1 MLLADTDPVSPPVQ
15 LHQLLTGWQLGRVF
29 GLVAFLLQLAA
40 AAWYVAAAV
49 RLRRRGRPWSAWRT
63 TAFLAGVVVLD
74 IAVVSGLASYDDQVF
89 VVHVVQH
96 LLLMMVAP
104 PLLALGAPITL
115 AIQAAG
121 RPLQGRIVRFLH
133 YRAVGVLT
141 LPIVAAALYYG
152 SMYVVFLTSFYPFSL
167 RHPLVHDLSHVVM
180 FSLGCLF
187 WWPMIAVDQLPNRP
201 SFQVRIIAM
210 FVGMPIE
217 VFLGLVVMNFGH
229 PIAPQHTL
237 ADTQAGGALFWGAS
251 MLITFA
257 AAMVLLAQWMNQEER
272 RAARHDRVVSAGE
285 LRRREIWEAARAA
298 KMGTRR
304 AAVDPAGPVPTVKK
318 ETSQ

>member
-1 MLLADTDPVSPPVQ
+1 
-15 LHQLLTGWQLGRVF
+15 
-29 GLVAFLLQLAA
+29 
-40 AAWYVAAAV
+40 
-49 RLRRRGRPWSAWRT
+49 
-63 TAFLAGVVVLD
+63 VVTLD

-89 VVHVVQH
+89 VVHVAQH

-115 AIQAAG
+115 AIQAAR

-133 YRAVGVLT
+133 RPFVRVLT
-141 LPIVAAALYYG
+141 LPVVAAVLYYG

-167 RHPLVHDLSHVVM
+167 RHPVVHNLSHAVM
-180 FSLGCLF
+180 FLLGCLF

-217 VFLGLVVMNFGH
+217 VFLGVVLLNFGH
-229 PIAPQHTL
+229 AIAPQHTL
-237 ADTQAGGALFWGAS
+237 SDTQAGGALFWGAS

-257 AAMVLLAQWMNQEER
+257 AALVMLAQWMRQEER
-272 RAARHDRVVSAGE
+272 RAARGDRVVSARE

-298 KMGTRR
+298 KMGAPRT
-304 AAVDPAGPVPTVKK
+304 AVDGASRASRANE
-318 ETSQ
+318 ETSR

>member
-1 MLLADTDPVSPPVQ
+1 MLLADADQVSPPVQ
-15 LHQLLTGWQLGRVF
+15 LHQLLGSWQLDSVF
-29 GLVAFLLQLAA
+29 GLLAFLVQIAA
-40 AAWYVAAAV
+40 AAWYIAAVV
-49 RLRRRGRPWSAWRT
+49 RLRRRGRRWSAWRT
-63 TAFLAGVVVLD
+63 TAFLAGVVILD

-96 LLLMMVAP
+96 LVLMMVAP

-121 RPLQGRIVRFLH
+121 RPVQGRIVRFLH
-133 YRAVGVLT
+133 YHPLQVLT
-141 LPIVAAALYYG
+141 MPVVAAALYYG

-167 RHPLVHDLSHVVM
+167 RHQLVHDLSHAVM

-187 WWPMIAVDQLPNRP
+187 WWPMIAVDQLPHRP

-217 VFLGLVVMNFGH
+217 VFLGVVLLNFGH

-237 ADTQAGGALFWGAS
+237 SDTQAGGALFWGAS

-257 AAMVLLAQWMNQEER
+257 AAMVMLAQWMGQEER
-272 RAARHDRVVSAGE
+272 RAARHDRVLSAGE

-298 KMGTRR
+298 KMGTRH
-304 AAVDPAGPVPTVKK
+304 ADVHHTSPATTVNE